1 MYSKERKNTPEI
13 SIILPCRNEEA
24 ALDYCLKQ
32 IKEVIEK
39 HKLSAEII
47 VSDSSSDN
55 SPNIAR
61 KHGVKLI
68 RHNKEGYGIACLEG
82 FSHVRGEYIFIADAD
97 GTYDFSEIPRFIAHL
112 KSGYDFIQ
120 ANRMGGKI
128 FPGAMP
134 WHHRYIGNPMLSY
147 FLRLFFRVKIHDY
160 QAGMRAIR
168 RRSLNGLNLQAWSM
182 EFNSEIFIKSF
193 RNNLKI
199 KEIPINYYPRK
210 GKSKLRSF
218 RDGWRNFRFM
228 LIYSPLYLFFLPG
241 LTLFFLGAG
250 SMVLF
255 YLSDPKIFEIA
266 FYFHPMFLSSFLM
279 MIGYQLIIFSL
290 FFKVYAVN
298 HLGEKSPFMV
308 KFFRFFNLEKAIFSG
323 GLLILTGLAIVTLIF
338 SDWIKSEFPS
348 LNEAPNLILS
358 LTFIVLG
365 VQTIFSAF
373 MISILSIKL
382 C

>member
-1 MYSKERKNTPEI
+1 
-13 SIILPCRNEEA
+13 
-24 ALDYCLKQ
+24 
-32 IKEVIEK
+32 
-39 HKLSAEII
+39 
-47 VSDSSSDN
+47 
-55 SPNIAR
+55 
-61 KHGVKLI
+61 
-68 RHNKEGYGIACLEG
+68 
-82 FSHVRGEYIFIADAD
+82 
-97 GTYDFSEIPRFIAHL
+97 
-112 KSGYDFIQ
+112 
-120 ANRMGGKI
+120 
-128 FPGAMP
+128 
-134 WHHRYIGNPMLSY
+134 
-147 FLRLFFRVKIHDY
+147 
-160 QAGMRAIR
+160 
-168 RRSLNGLNLQAWSM
+168 M

-193 RNNLKI
+193 SNNLKI
-199 KEIPINYYPRK
+199 KEIPINYYPRR

-218 RDGWRNFRFM
+218 RDGWRNLRFM

-241 LTLFFLGAG
+241 LILFFLGAG
-250 SMVLF
+250 SMTLF